1 MVFCIETQT
10 LYAEHRFFFLLNY
23 STFRCIWIHFD
34 PKWNQT
40 RFISIDELYVFLRDN
55 YMVAPSLRRAS
66 WWWYLI
72 ILGSQMSRNHLP
84 RFATRSIMVIM
95 RRGSRAHAHR
105 HYGNGHYLINCIF
118 QMQTDAVSC
127 CFVLFSL
134 WRRFI
139 GRRRQCGLVFF
150 SDKLCKLI
158 ETIYPRV
165 MLPRIAPIFTTRTH
179 LLFCPHLRAKSKQS
193 QKMMDYFGKS
203 VSCGCR
209 LKVMPKSFHIFR
221 LWSVIVSIKISFFV
235 ANTIIIDTPDEYACE
250 LDFNTI

>member
-1 MVFCIETQT
+1 MKREREKRRGKICRWAIEWKHVSSQLQFFHFGKRSSTITTYNLTRRQMYESTSGSCHFVYLQTRGKMVFCIETQT
-10 LYAEHRFFFLLNY
+10 LYSEHRILFFFLLLNN

-40 RFISIDELYVFLRDN
+40 RFISIDELYIFLRDN

-72 ILGSQMSRNHLP
+72 ILGSQMSQNHLP

-95 RRGSRAHAHR
+95 RRRSLAHAHP

-118 QMQTDAVSC
+118 QMQTDAFPC

-139 GRRRQCGLVFF
+139 GRRRQYASDWFFCG
-150 SDKLCKLI
+150 
-158 ETIYPRV
+158 
-165 MLPRIAPIFTTRTH
+165 
-179 LLFCPHLRAKSKQS
+179 
-193 QKMMDYFGKS
+193 
-203 VSCGCR
+203 
-209 LKVMPKSFHIFR
+209 
-221 LWSVIVSIKISFFV
+221 
-235 ANTIIIDTPDEYACE
+235 
-250 LDFNTI
+250 

>member
-1 MVFCIETQT
+1 MNRQADRAISFTYKQGEKWFSASKLKHCIPNTEFC
-10 LYAEHRFFFLLNY
+10 FFFLLLNN

-40 RFISIDELYVFLRDN
+40 RFISIDELYIFLRDN

-72 ILGSQMSRNHLP
+72 ILGSQMSQNHLP

-95 RRGSRAHAHR
+95 RRRSLAHAHP

-118 QMQTDAVSC
+118 QMQTDAFPC

-139 GRRRQCGLVFF
+139 GRRRQYASDWFFCG
-150 SDKLCKLI
+150 
-158 ETIYPRV
+158 
-165 MLPRIAPIFTTRTH
+165 
-179 LLFCPHLRAKSKQS
+179 
-193 QKMMDYFGKS
+193 
-203 VSCGCR
+203 
-209 LKVMPKSFHIFR
+209 
-221 LWSVIVSIKISFFV
+221 
-235 ANTIIIDTPDEYACE
+235 
-250 LDFNTI
+250 